1 MKPILTVSEAPSL
14 RLRFALLMAGLALAL
29 SLPLSGCAG
38 SDIPTAQTPD
48 IDIEAL
54 TSQTFV
60 EEAAGFEVLADGAE
74 DEFDE
79 NDGDPLFDDADTEYA
94 RQHPGFE
101 SYSNLDRL
109 GRCGVATACLGPET
123 MPEPGEER
131 ESISEVK
138 PTGWDQAFYD
148 NVDQGA
154 LWNRS
159 HLIAWSLSA
168 ENANERNLVTGT
180 RWMNAE
186 TMLPYEEEVA
196 RYIDRTGNHVLYRAT
211 PIFEDSELVCRGILL
226 EAESIEDGG
235 QGVSFAVFCL
245 NVQPGI
251 AIDYDTGDSHEA
263 HKSSDASEPSKPREY
278 VLNTSS
284 MRFHLPDCDS
294 VEDIGPS
301 NRAYVTE
308 SRDDLIEDGYEPCGS
323 CQP

>member
-1 MKPILTVSEAPSL
+1 MKPILTASEAPRFRL
-14 RLRFALLMAGLALAL
+14 RLALLVTGFALAL
-29 SLPLSGCAG
+29 SLPLAGC
-38 SDIPTAQTPD
+38 SDSDAPSTPAPR
-48 IDIEAL
+48 IDIEAIA
-54 TSQTFV
+54 SQTFV
-60 EEAAGFEVLADGAE
+60 EETAGFEVLADGAE
-74 DEFDE
+74 DELDE
-79 NDGDPLFDDADTEYA
+79 NSGVPFFDDEDIEYA

-101 SYSNLDRL
+101 SYSSLDRL
-109 GRCGVATACLGPET
+109 GRCGAATACLGPET

-196 RYIDRTGNHVLYRAT
+196 HYIDRTDNHVLYRAT
-211 PIFEDSELVCRGILL
+211 PVFEGTELICRGILL
-226 EAESIEDGG
+226 EAESIEDEGKG
-235 QGVSFAVFCL
+235 LSFAVFCL

-251 AIDYDTGDSHEA
+251 AIDYDTGESHLAHEEEA
-263 HKSSDASEPSKPREY
+263 FEEPSVPREY

-284 MRFHLPDCDS
+284 RRFHLPECQS
-294 VEDIGPS
+294 VEDMS
-301 NRAYVTE
+301 ATNRAYVTE
-308 SRDDLIEDGYEPCGS
+308 SREDLIEEGYEPCGS

>member
-1 MKPILTVSEAPSL
+1 M
-14 RLRFALLMAGLALAL
+14 LAL

-38 SDIPTAQTPD
+38 SDIPTAQAPD
-48 IDIEAL
+48 VDIEAIA
-54 TSQTFV
+54 SQTFV

-79 NDGDPLFDDADTEYA
+79 NGGVPLFDDEDTEYA

-226 EAESIEDGG
+226 EAESIEDSGK
-235 QGVSFAVFCL
+235 GVSFAVFCL
-245 NVQPGI
+245 NIQPGI
-251 AIDYDTGDSHEA
+251 AIDYDNGDSHEA
-263 HKSSDASEPSKPREY
+263 HEDGTVDEPSEPREY

-284 MRFHLPDCDS
+284 MRFHLPECDS

-308 SRDDLIEDGYEPCGS
+308 SRDDLIDDGYEPCGS